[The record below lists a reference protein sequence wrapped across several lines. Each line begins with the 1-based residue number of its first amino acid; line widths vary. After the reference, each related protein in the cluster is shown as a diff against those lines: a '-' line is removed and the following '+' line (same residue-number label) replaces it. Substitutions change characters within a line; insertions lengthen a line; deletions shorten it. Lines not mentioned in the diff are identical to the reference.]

1 MNKEYSQFKILEM
14 GIVGGE
20 GKVHCNPGSILGR
33 YPPGQVLRDYIRAF
47 DR

>member
-14 GIVGGE
+14 RIVGGE

-33 YPPGQVLRDYIRAF
+33 YPEVLRDYIRAF
-47 DR
+47 ER